1 MNTRTSSLLFQRRTV
16 AIIVAALLLAAL
28 AACGGKS
35 STTLSPVAGAPT
47 AAQQTQTT
55 PTTAP
60 TEVQAAV
67 ATETPAATPSPTPT
81 PAATD
86 TPAPTEAV
94 TKGDCDNAFYPV
106 VDGRIYHYNS
116 TTSAAGEVPFTV
128 AFSDVAAS
136 SFMETLTTPSWS
148 TETTWTCT
156 ADGILSP
163 QYGILTGMLQGT
175 GIEFPEASGITLPN
189 DDKFA
194 PGATWTTHYKAT
206 ISKAVPETG
215 TTVNA
220 VETIELN
227 NKVVGTDPVSVPYGD
242 FPNALR
248 VETTGTI
255 SISASVGGVASPSS
269 NIPITVDTWYV
280 EGVGMVKQSSAKLPF
295 IGGEGDISEELVSF
309 DN

>member
-16 AIIVAALLLAAL
+16 AIIIAALLLAAL

-67 ATETPAATPSPTPT
+67 ATETPAAT
-81 PAATD
+81 D
-86 TPAPTEAV
+86 TPAPTEPV

-106 VDGRIYHYNS
+106 VDGRVYHYNS
-116 TTSAAGEVPFTV
+116 TTSAAGEVLFTV

-136 SFMETLTTPSWS
+136 SFIETLTTPSWS

-194 PGATWTTHYKAT
+194 AGATWTTHYKAT

-269 NIPITVDTWYV
+269 NIPITVNTWYV